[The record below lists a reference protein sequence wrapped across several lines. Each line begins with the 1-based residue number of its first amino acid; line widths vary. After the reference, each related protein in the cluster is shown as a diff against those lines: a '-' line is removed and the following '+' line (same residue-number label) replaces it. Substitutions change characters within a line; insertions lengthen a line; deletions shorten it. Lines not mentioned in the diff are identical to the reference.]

1 MGPVTH
7 HYKDVSDGLATGA
20 RATDYAILGVRL
32 HMTLRRTYHD
42 NLGRISLSL
51 YPIQYKSH
59 CKVLPLR
66 YKRAGPLLFRGG
78 GQTSTPTVT
87 RSTTILRLT
96 LHWTR
101 APARTSINLVSQF
114 FARIS
119 VIHHS
124 E

>member
-78 GQTSTPTVT
+78 GANKHTNGNTLYYN
-87 RSTTILRLT
+87 TTINTT
-96 LHWTR
+96 LD
-101 APARTSINLVSQF
+101 
-114 FARIS
+114 
-119 VIHHS
+119 
-124 E
+124 

>member
-51 YPIQYKSH
+51 SIQYN
-59 CKVLPLR
+59 
-66 YKRAGPLLFRGG
+66 
-78 GQTSTPTVT
+78 TSLTV
-87 RSTTILRLT
+87 RSY
-96 LHWTR
+96 
-101 APARTSINLVSQF
+101 P
-114 FARIS
+114 
-119 VIHHS
+119 
-124 E
+124 